1 MSEPKRNTIGA
12 FWTYVT
18 QRLSNPLFFK
28 ALHAHIT
35 FISSEVA
42 ILLYASKIQSNK
54 HKNVQH
60 AHALQAPVIAGT
72 IVARKQNDT
81 KNHYS

>member
-1 MSEPKRNTIGA
+1 MSGPKRNTIGA
-12 FWTYVT
+12 ALILNLCHTKP
-18 QRLSNPLFFK
+18 SNPLFFK

-72 IVARKQNDT
+72 IVAK
-81 KNHYS
+81 KK